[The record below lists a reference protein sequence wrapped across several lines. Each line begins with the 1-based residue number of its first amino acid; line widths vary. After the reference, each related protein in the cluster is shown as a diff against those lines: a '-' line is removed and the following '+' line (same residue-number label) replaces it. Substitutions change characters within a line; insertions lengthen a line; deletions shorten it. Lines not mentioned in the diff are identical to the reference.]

1 MASSSSASKS
11 DQPQI
16 AKFKIALCQ
25 ISVSLD
31 KNTNIDRA
39 RTMIK
44 DAAKIGAKLIVLPEM
59 WNCSYANENFP
70 IYAEDFDN
78 RELSPSFMMLSEVA
92 CSEGVT
98 VVGGSITERCGDQ
111 LYNTCCVFGSTGDLI
126 AKHRKIHLFDLTGD
140 VCFKESETFAAGNR
154 PTIVDTDVGR
164 IGIGICHDLRF
175 PELAM
180 LYRERG
186 ADLICYPGAFN
197 MSTGNLFWELVQR
210 ARQEFFAIMFLG
222 VFLGVFCW
230 SYASTDLIDCLNYSR
245 RAVDNQLFVATCS
258 PARDSSGSYMIWGH
272 STLVGPFGEVIAT
285 SEHEETTIIAEIDYS
300 VCQLRRENLPLE
312 KQKRGDIYQ
321 FVDCTKELN
330 SQQ

>member
-1 MASSSSASKS
+1 MASSASASKS
-11 DQPQI
+11 DQHQI

-39 RTMIK
+39 RKMIK
-44 DAAKIGAKLIVLPEM
+44 DAAKMGAKLIVLPEM
-59 WNCSYANENFP
+59 WNCPYANENFP
-70 IYAEDFDN
+70 IYAEDFDI
-78 RELSPSFMMLSEVA
+78 RELSPSFMMLSDVA
-92 CSEGVT
+92 RSEGVT
-98 VVGGSITERCGDQ
+98 VVGGSIPERCGER
-111 LYNTCCVFGSTGDLI
+111 LYNTCCVFGTDGNLI

-140 VCFKESETFAAGNR
+140 VCFKESESFTAGNR

-197 MSTGNLFWELVQR
+197 MSTGKLLWELVQR
-210 ARQEFFAIMFLG
+210 A
-222 VFLGVFCW
+222 
-230 SYASTDLIDCLNYSR
+230 

-285 SEHEETTIIAEIDYS
+285 SEHQETTIIAEIDYS
-300 VCQLRRENLPLE
+300 MCQLRRENLPLE

-321 FVDCTKELN
+321 FVDCTNELN